1 MKKGEIW
8 ISAVLYI
15 GISIVVLGIILAA
28 STPLINK
35 AKDENTIPQTRQV
48 MLELDKVIRTI
59 IGEGAGSQRDFS
71 MEIGRGRMAINEIND
86 SIIWNIE
93 TKALVSEPGVTIN
106 IGNLQLLQKEI
117 GKETYDVSLK
127 LEYGNIADIFSKE
140 ATIVGRRDLIIL
152 NNESVPGKLPKIVI
166 TSR

>member
-35 AKDENTIPQTRQV
+35 AKDENTITQTRQV

-59 IGEGAGSQRDFS
+59 IGEGAGSQRVFS